1 MTLNIFNE
9 DEFNCLCK
17 KYNMRAKVEDIE
29 IKCSKSEYVI
39 NKKSITNKDRRGE
52 VVFCVQRPSGK
63 YILITCEEYPKGI
76 FRVPTGGINYD
87 EDIIEAVI
95 RETKE
100 ELGLEVEIL
109 DFIGVLKIKFTYGEE
124 YSMFYSYMF
133 LLNETGGRLLEDATD
148 DEVSQV
154 MEAKLEDFENV
165 LDALLKMKEDWVDW
179 GRFRY
184 MTSNAVYKYI
194 KNKDIN
200 KITKLVKD

>member
-1 MTLNIFNE
+1 MCLNIFNE
-9 DEFNCLCK
+9 DEFNFLCK

-39 NKKSITNKDRRGE
+39 KKRCITNKDRRGE
-52 VVFCVQRPSGK
+52 VVFCVQRPSGE
-63 YILITCEEYPKGI
+63 YILITCEEYPKGT
-76 FRVPTGGINYD
+76 FRVPTGGINHE

-109 DFIGVLKIKFTYGEE
+109 DFIGVLKIKFTYGDEF
-124 YSMFYSYMF
+124 SMFYSYMF
-133 LLNETGGRLLEDATD
+133 LLKETGGTLLEDATD
-148 DEVSQV
+148 DEVSEV

-165 LDALLKMKEDWVDW
+165 LDALLNMDGDWVDW

-184 MTSNAVYKYI
+184 MTSNAVYNYL
-194 KNKDIN
+194 KNRCNN
-200 KITKLVKD
+200 KVTKLVKD